1 MIKVLI
7 VDDEVSLV
15 KALRLHLDKEGY
27 ETEVAYD
34 GLEALQ
40 KVGLWQPD
48 IVLLDIYMPKLNGI
62 DTLKILKKK
71 PETKNIPVIMLTNYD
86 DRDKIVETSETGSL
100 LYFVKA
106 NTKLSLLSTYIHQ
119 LLDQ

>member
-1 MIKVLI
+1 MAKVLI

-15 KALRLHLDKEGY
+15 KVLREFLVKEGH

-34 GLEALQ
+34 GLQAIERISQ
-40 KVGLWQPD
+40 WHPD
-48 IVLLDIYMPKLNGI
+48 IILLDIYMPKLNGI
-62 DTLKILKKK
+62 DTLKILKKQ
-71 PETKNIPVIMLTNYD
+71 PETKDIPVVMLTNYD

-106 NTKLSLLSTYIHQ
+106 NTQLSLLSSYIHN
-119 LLDQ
+119 LLDK